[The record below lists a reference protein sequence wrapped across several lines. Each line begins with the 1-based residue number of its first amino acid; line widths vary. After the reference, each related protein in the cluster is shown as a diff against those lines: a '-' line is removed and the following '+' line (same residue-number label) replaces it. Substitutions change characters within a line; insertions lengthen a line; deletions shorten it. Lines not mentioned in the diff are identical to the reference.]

1 MRRLKDYLV
10 PLQRFLLGGLTPE
23 LASALSARASWV
35 RSRERPISR
44 CLFPRFGHG
53 VIAIGN
59 QRGRYEL
66 A

>member
-10 PLQRFLLGGLTPE
+10 PLQMGAYAVFPP
-23 LASALSARASWV
+23 ALSARASWV